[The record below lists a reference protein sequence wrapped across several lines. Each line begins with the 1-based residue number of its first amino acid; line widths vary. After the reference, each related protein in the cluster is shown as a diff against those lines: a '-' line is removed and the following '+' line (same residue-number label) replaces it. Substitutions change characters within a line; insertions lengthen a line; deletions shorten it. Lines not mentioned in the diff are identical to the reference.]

1 VTVVLAAETLLLGV
15 VALFVIALLRSHAEI
30 LRRLEQLAPQ
40 EPLPQPEDRV
50 ADQLEARDLEG
61 ATPDGGARRLVLAPG
76 PDTLLAFLSSGCS
89 TCVDLL
95 EALRADDLPLP
106 PGVRLVVVAK
116 DRPLE
121 RLRLFRPLAGRVEVL
136 MSSAAWEQYRVPGS
150 PYFLQIDGSSGKIAG
165 EGSAGSWSQ
174 VASLI
179 IDAGDDRAAP
189 DSVNR
194 NRIDDTLAAAGIAPG
209 HPSLRPNSSPG
220 ENGT

>member
-1 VTVVLAAETLLLGV
+1 VTVVVAAETLLLGV

-40 EPLPQPEDRV
+40 GTLPQPDDRV
-50 ADQLEARDLEG
+50 ADQPAAKDLEG

-95 EALRADDLPLP
+95 EALQAGDLPLP
-106 PGVRLVVVAK
+106 PGLRLVVVAK
-116 DRPLE
+116 DSRLE

-150 PYFLQIDGSSGKIAG
+150 PYFLQIDGASGQAVG
-165 EGSAGSWSQ
+165 EGSASSWPQ

-179 IDAGDDRAAP
+179 VDAGDDRAAP
-189 DSVNR
+189 DSLNR
-194 NRIDDTLAAAGIAPG
+194 SRIDDTLTAAGIGPG
-209 HPSLRPNSSPG
+209 HPSLRPTSSAE